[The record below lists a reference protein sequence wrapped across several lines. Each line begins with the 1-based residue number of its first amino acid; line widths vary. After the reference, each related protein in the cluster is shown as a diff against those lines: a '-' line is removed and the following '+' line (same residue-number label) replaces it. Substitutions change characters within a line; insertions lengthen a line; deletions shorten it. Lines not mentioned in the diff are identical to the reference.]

1 MARAKMMNQAQ
12 YPGMYGAARGARPTD
27 RVSNQDL
34 TTAAQQLLNYQRQL
48 QIQRAR
54 QLAGMAGTQ
63 QAKVQYS
70 ASNKQPTILRKNIQ
84 PKPKSPKRAPETV
97 TLDDDDDEEEDDDDS
112 DEVEEVIGE
121 EGDDD
126 DGEIVLDGAP
136 EVAVSLRSHNTGW
149 KVYFG
154 PAEKY
159 CYQKIS
165 QRNEKSIH
173 LP

>member
-1 MARAKMMNQAQ
+1 MMNQAQ

-54 QLAGMAGTQ
+54 QLAAVAGT
-63 QAKVQYS
+63 QAKVQYN
-70 ASNKQPTILRKNIQ
+70 ASKQQQPSILRKNFQ

-97 TLDDDDDEEEDDDDS
+97 TLDDDDDDDEEEVEDDDS

-136 EVAVSLRSHNTGW
+136 EVAVSLRSRNRFGKLFKKW
-149 KVYFG
+149 KRNPFFLG
-154 PAEKY
+154 GGKY
-159 CYQKIS
+159 AKIANS
-165 QRNEKSIH
+165 
-173 LP
+173 